1 MINGKT
7 KPLFFLNFLLS
18 FLLINYCIGQDLRHP
33 EAYSSMYDIAFQH
46 PYPKRWS
53 MIDSIRTFSFI
64 NLQNKEGY
72 LFRVALL
79 ESAAKRHKDDKALL
93 IAKLAK
99 MDYLQRCS
107 KVSYEELQQ
116 WYVNGLAEADRINFG
131 AIKASFAF
139 FYASVLQ
146 LNYHQDVLALYYL
159 NKTVEFIDAEQK
171 ELSGQEG
178 LLYSGVARTFYQFD
192 DFDNAIKYGKKV
204 EKYDIH
210 KMEKLLTFD
219 VIGTSYLQMKSYDSA
234 YRYFDKS
241 LQLFQ
246 SNFTQTKTKRGWYGI
261 LMGKKAHVYKAK
273 GQLDS
278 AIHNYKIGI
287 EDTYKNNLL
296 DNTCAFATALA
307 DLYINQGKVA
317 EAEKWLPMAK
327 QATQSQGNEFDKF
340 QLCTLLSNYY
350 LRQGNGV
357 LALKYRDSTQYW
369 TEVLEKRRG
378 KNVQIQADLKL
389 ETERRQNAE
398 MTLDENIRQQ
408 KLNRIITIV
417 IILLVTGL
425 AFVGILRQ
433 RLLMKVREKELKIK
447 QQEAEKLLLLEQE
460 KAKREQMLAQLKL
473 EEFTNIIVAKNK
485 QIEMLEAENERGSND
500 ASIRQLQH
508 NSLLTEDQWANFK
521 LLFEK
526 VHTGYLQRLKEKI
539 PSISPAEIRFMALA
553 KLKLDSKEMASSL
566 GVSPNAVR
574 NVWFR
579 LRKKIDL
586 PEEVTWNDFADTI

>member
-1 MINGKT
+1 MIWCKN
-7 KPLFFLNFLLS
+7 KPFFTAFLLL
-18 FLLINYCIGQDLRHP
+18 FLLINYSIGQDLRRP

-46 PYPKRWS
+46 PYPKRWN
-53 MIDSIRTFSFI
+53 MIDSIRSNSFTH
-64 NLQNKEGY
+64 LKSKEGY
-72 LFRVALL
+72 LFRVAIAEL
-79 ESAAKRHKDDKALL
+79 AAKQHKDDKAVL
-93 IAKLAK
+93 IAQLAK
-99 MDYLQRCS
+99 MDYLQRSS
-107 KVSYEELQQ
+107 KVDLGTFED
-116 WYVNGLAEADRINFG
+116 WYKSSLETADKLDFAEIKSALTFLYAVNL
-131 AIKASFAF
+131 S
-139 FYASVLQ
+139 Q
-146 LNYHQDVLALYYL
+146 NYQQDVQSLYFL
-159 NKTVEFIDAEQK
+159 NKAIDYSSALREGMSTQK
-171 ELSGQEG
+171 GLLLSG
-178 LLYSGVARTFYQFD
+178 VTRIFYQFD
-192 DFDNAIKYGKKV
+192 DFVSAVKYGKEV
-204 EKYDIH
+204 EKYDINPV
-210 KMEKLLTFD
+210 EKFLTLD
-219 VIGTSYLQMKSYDSA
+219 IVGVSYLKLKNYDSA
-234 YRYFDKS
+234 LIYVDKS
-241 LQLFQ
+241 LQMFHRDFA
-246 SNFTQTKTKRGWYGI
+246 NEDDKKVWYGI
-261 LMGKKAHVYKAK
+261 LTGNKAHVLK
-273 GQLDS
+273 GLGDLTR
-278 AIHNYKIGI
+278 AIQYYKIGI
-287 EDTYKNNLL
+287 EETIKHNLL
-296 DNTCAFATALA
+296 DNTCRFAIGLA
-307 DLYINQGKVA
+307 DLYLSQNNAA
-317 EAEKWLPMAK
+317 EASKLIPLA
-327 QATQSQGNEFDKF
+327 QRATYSQGTDSDHL
-340 QLCTLLSNYY
+340 QLHQLLSKYY
-350 LRQGNGV
+350 KEVGNISLVV
-357 LALKYRDSTQYW
+357 LHKDSTQYW

-389 ETERRQNAE
+389 ETERRQHAE
-398 MTLDENIRQQ
+398 TTLEENIHQQ